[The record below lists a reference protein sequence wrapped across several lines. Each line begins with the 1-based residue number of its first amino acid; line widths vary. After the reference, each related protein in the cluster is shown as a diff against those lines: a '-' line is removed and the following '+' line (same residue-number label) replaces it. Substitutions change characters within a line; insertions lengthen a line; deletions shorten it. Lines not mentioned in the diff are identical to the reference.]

1 MHKSLL
7 SLICLTALACAG
19 DSEDTGSDEHD
30 DHDGEHDDEDT
41 GEDTDDS
48 TARVRVLH
56 LSPDA
61 PAVDVFVN
69 AGADATVSALAFEA
83 GTDYLEVP
91 AGTYDF
97 QVAASG
103 ATAADAVL
111 NIDGLALDADVS
123 YTAVAYGALADIS
136 AMALVDDSEGIEAGN
151 IRLQVSH
158 AASGVGTVDIWELT
172 GGSMLVEAFEYG
184 ATGTL
189 DVPGGALEL
198 GLDLDADASPDV
210 TFSVPD
216 LGADVAVNVF
226 AVTDAT
232 GAFLLAQLPDGSTA
246 RVDAN

>member
-1 MHKSLL
+1 MRTF
-7 SLICLTALACAG
+7 TALMCLSMLACSGDSDDSGTDDLDPDLDTAG
-19 DSEDTGSDEHD
+19 DDHGD
-30 DHDGEHDDEDT
+30 DHEA
-41 GEDTDDS
+41 
-48 TARVRVLH
+48 TAQVRVLH

-69 AGADATVSALAFEA
+69 AGDEATVSELEFEV
-83 GTDYLEVP
+83 GTAYLEVP

-97 QVAASG
+97 QVAAAG
-103 ATAADAVL
+103 TTAADAVL
-111 NIDGLALDADVS
+111 SIEGLALDADTA
-123 YTAVAYGALADIS
+123 YTAVAYGALADI
-136 AMALVDDSEGIEAGN
+136 AALALVDDSEGIEAGN

-158 AASGVGTVDIWELT
+158 TASGVGAVDLWELT
-172 GGSMLVEAFEYG
+172 GGAMLVDDFAYG

-189 DVPGGALEL
+189 DVPAGALEL
-198 GLDLDADASPDV
+198 GLDLDEDAVPDV

-216 LGADVAVNVF
+216 LGADIAVNVF